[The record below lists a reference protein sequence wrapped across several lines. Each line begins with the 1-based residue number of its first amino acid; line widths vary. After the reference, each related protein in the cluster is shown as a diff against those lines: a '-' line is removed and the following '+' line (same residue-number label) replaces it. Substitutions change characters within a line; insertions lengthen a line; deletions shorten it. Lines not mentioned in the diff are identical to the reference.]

1 MADQVAGV
9 FGQLMQ
15 QLQLENN
22 RLTTL
27 PATFTQIVTFTALWL
42 GCNQLTMLP
51 ETSVLGNGI
60 YTKLGALAVTA
71 VEAVAAAVAA
81 DRAPRAGI
89 FPAVETKEIPSR
101 PRCQLCRHKP
111 GRRIVCRCTRRVGPC
126 CWNIDQGMCV
136 SCASQEPEP
145 EP

>member
-1 MADQVAGV
+1 MH
-9 FGQLMQ
+9 
-15 QLQLENN
+15 LENN
-22 RLTTL
+22 GLTTL
-27 PATFTQIVTFTALWL
+27 PATFTQIMTFTLLWL

-51 ETSVLGNGI
+51 ETSVVGNGT
-60 YTKLGALAVTA
+60 YTKLGALAVAA

-81 DRAPRAGI
+81 DREPRAGI

-101 PRCQLCRHKP
+101 PKCVLCRKRP
-111 GRRIVCRCTRRVGPC
+111 GRRIVCRCGRRVGPC
-126 CWNIDQGMCV
+126 CWSSHQGMCV